1 MLWFALPWPLEKAS
15 AQPAQDEP
23 GDPPACDPLGW
34 WALRLTPHVARLGD
48 ALLLEVSGSLR
59 LWGGAAAL
67 QRRIFE
73 ENPALASANIAQAA
87 IGIIAL
93 AHLRLRRDGRGVP
106 AGGVAA
112 LPLSVLD
119 AARLHLPLLERLGL
133 RTWGDAHALPRAP
146 MVRRFGPGLRAALDV
161 AFGLVPERYPWLVL
175 PERFDEALE
184 LPAHAESAPALL
196 WSANRLLAA
205 LQAWLRARQQG
216 VLAFELGWT
225 LDQKRLNGRALP
237 PAQSLRIRTA
247 EPAQSMDHLR
257 RLLAERLAR
266 TSLLAPAIGL
276 RLHAVQTAPWQPGNA
291 ALLPGE
297 QRRGEPLHVFIER
310 ANARLGPGSV
320 RRPVLRADHRPEQR
334 QRWEVVDEKNH
345 PHPKPLPPA
354 GEGATD
360 HAPAD
365 ALAPT
370 WLLHPP
376 QPLEVRGGLPW
387 RGGAALRLLTRP
399 CRVETGWWAEGAPA
413 SDAAGEAVAR
423 DYFMAQGAAQELL
436 WVYRERPTS
445 RTPASAAPRWFLHG
459 IYA

>member
-1 MLWFALPWPLEKAS
+1 MLWFALPWPPEGVPT
-15 AQPAQDEP
+15 QPAQDEVGGASP
-23 GDPPACDPLGW
+23 GDPLGW
-34 WALRLTPHVARLGD
+34 WALRLTPLVARLED

-59 LWGGAAAL
+59 LWGGVAAL
-67 QRRIFE
+67 QQRILE
-73 ENPALASANIAQAA
+73 QNMALAPADIAQSA
-87 IGIIAL
+87 IGIIAI
-93 AHLRLRRDGRGVP
+93 AHLRLRRQGCAVP
-106 AGGVAA
+106 TGGAAA
-112 LPLSVLD
+112 LPLPVLD
-119 AARLHLPLLERLGL
+119 AARPHVPLLARLGL
-133 RTWGDAHALPRAP
+133 RTWGDAHALPRAA
-146 MVRRFGPGLRAALDV
+146 MVRRFGPALRAALDV
-161 AFGLVPERYPWLVL
+161 AFGLAPERYPWLVL
-175 PERFDEALE
+175 PERFDEKLE

-205 LQAWLRARQQG
+205 LQTWLRARQQG

-225 LDQKRLNGRALP
+225 LDQKRLNGRELP

-297 QRRGEPLHVFIER
+297 QRVGEPLHVLIER

-334 QRWEVVDEKNH
+334 QRWEAVEEKSH
-345 PHPKPLPPA
+345 PHPNRLPPA
-354 GEGATD
+354 GEGATE

-365 ALAPT
+365 TLAPA
-370 WLLHPP
+370 WLLRPP
-376 QPLEVRGGLPW
+376 QPLEVRGGRPC

-399 CRVETGWWAEGAPA
+399 CRIEAGWWAGESLA
-413 SDAAGEAVAR
+413 SEAGDEAVAR
-423 DYFMAQGAAQELL
+423 DYFMAQGPAQELL
-436 WVYRERPTS
+436 WVYCERPTS
-445 RTPASAAPRWFLHG
+445 RTPAGAAPRWFLHG